1 MHHDPD
7 LQRQAGETTA
17 ENKLLALLKRWRW
30 FGAFVVLPS
39 LLGTVYFGFVAADIY
54 VSVSSFVIKAPD
66 KQSASSVSIG
76 SILQGTGLGS
86 GQEQSSEIIG
96 YLHSRDAL
104 ADLSQKVDVREAFS
118 SAEADVFSGFP
129 RLWATGSFEDLY
141 AFYLGKVS
149 AMPDPAS
156 GLTQLKVEAFTPQE
170 AQAINLGL
178 LELSEDLV
186 NQLNERV
193 NAQAIADAEE
203 RVDEAQKRVRDARI
217 SLSGYRNTARILDPQ
232 QEGMGVMAASNELIS
247 QETALR
253 AQLSQLQRMAPN
265 HPSIPAIR
273 ERIAATRQQI
283 DSQTS
288 RAVGTSDGLAS
299 RLSEYENLLV
309 EQEFATQLLTVANSS
324 FEQARVEAEQQQYYL
339 ERVVE
344 PNLPDAP
351 ILPNRLKSILAVIFA
366 SLCVYLVG
374 WMLAVGIRE
383 HAPES

>member
-7 LQRQAGETTA
+7 LQRQAGETAT
-17 ENKLLALLKRWRW
+17 ENKLRALLKRWRW

-104 ADLSQKVDVREAFS
+104 ADLSQKVEVREAFS

-253 AQLSQLQRMAPN
+253 AQLSQLQRTAPN